1 MNGEEKLRTVLTKT
15 GIPTY
20 EWPSLNGQVSK
31 PIVYTQA
38 DVIVVDREHRRA
50 IGRP

>member
-20 EWPSLNGQVSK
+20 EWPSLNGQVSGSSK
-31 PIVYTQA
+31 KFTKTRYCCNDSVY
-38 DVIVVDREHRRA
+38 DRIYR
-50 IGRP
+50 

>member
-20 EWPSLNGQVSK
+20 EWPSLNGQVTFTYESS
-31 PIVYTQA
+31 
-38 DVIVVDREHRRA
+38 
-50 IGRP
+50 